1 MKSYNLKTDIIM
13 TLITVVLAVLT
24 LVGGFVN
31 NIWLK
36 NIAGVALII
45 VLAFRILK
53 QYRHLNELKNKGE

>member
-1 MKSYNLKTDIIM
+1 MKSYNLKSNIIM
-13 TLITVVLAVLT
+13 TLITVILAVLT

-45 VLAFRILK
+45 VLVFRILK
-53 QYRHLNELKNKGE
+53 QYRHLNELKNKDE